1 MLSIEQIRIE
11 FLTFLGIHGAT
22 NKFFTELSTRTD
34 SSISEYVVEQ
44 MQSFGNYKYLMRNLI
59 SDAFAFMNSI
69 YGVKYW
75 NDLQKE
81 WRYVCENLAPLDLNK
96 PIIAPKRKQLYN
108 SLW

>member
-11 FLTFLGIHGAT
+11 FLTFLGLKGAT
-22 NKFFTELSTRTD
+22 QRFSDELNRHKNIT
-34 SSISEYVVEQ
+34 ISEYVVEQ
-44 MQSFGNYKYLMRNLI
+44 MQSFGRYKYLMRNLI

-81 WRYVCENLAPLDLNK
+81 WHYVCENLAPLDRNK